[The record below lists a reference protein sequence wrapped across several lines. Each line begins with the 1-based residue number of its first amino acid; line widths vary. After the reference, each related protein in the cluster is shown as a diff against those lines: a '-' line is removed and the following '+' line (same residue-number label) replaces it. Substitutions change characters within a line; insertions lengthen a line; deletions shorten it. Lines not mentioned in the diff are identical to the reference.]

1 MNLLRE
7 LNLYIGKRYKFKF
20 ILIWFL
26 NLIASIVEVSFVAL
40 LASYIS
46 LILDYN
52 SFLRNTP
59 DIFNDLILNRNKSEI
74 IFYFSLILLFLV
86 IVKNIFLSFVIYL
99 ENFLIYNLRLQNSDK
114 IFKNYIY
121 NNYNFYIKSNPAKLI
136 KNLTTEFDRAHNYL
150 LQSFTL
156 IRECLIAFFIF
167 ILLAQNN
174 FVATVVVFF
183 LVTIFVLSFYFIL
196 KDFLKKKGEIART
209 SDEGR
214 MNTIQNIFGAFKS
227 IKLLNAEE
235 NFVKDFKN
243 DIQEQN
249 KSELYMRVIPRL
261 PRLILETLVLI
272 LIICPVIYISIN
284 ATSNFDL
291 FLGTLSLFAVCAL
304 RLIPSYST
312 ISSTLSS
319 LRYLFPSFKNLL
331 YELKLSVNK
340 PNTIIK
346 NKVINLKN
354 EKFNNLEI
362 KDLSFKYPN
371 ANKFI
376 LNNLNFNVVKNTI
389 LGFIGPSG
397 SGKSTL
403 IDILLGFFEPS
414 GGKVYLNGKE
424 KKFDELYSNKIF
436 GYVPQD
442 IYILNTT
449 ISKNIALGLRDQD
462 IDEKKVYECLEKANL
477 LEYIKSLPD
486 GIHSKIEHR
495 GINLS
500 GGQIQRLGIA
510 RAFYFDPQII
520 ILDES
525 TNALDRDT
533 ENKILQEIVGLK
545 EKYTFLIVSHK
556 QSTVSICDNIYSL
569 SDEKFTKKIS

>member
-1 MNLLRE
+1 
-7 LNLYIGKRYKFKF
+7 I
-20 ILIWFL
+20 
-26 NLIASIVEVSFVAL
+26 
-40 LASYIS
+40 
-46 LILDYN
+46 
-52 SFLRNTP
+52 NT
-59 DIFNDLILNRNKSEI
+59 
-74 IFYFSLILLFLV
+74 
-86 IVKNIFLSFVIYL
+86 
-99 ENFLIYNLRLQNSDK
+99 
-114 IFKNYIY
+114 
-121 NNYNFYIKSNPAKLI
+121 
-136 KNLTTEFDRAHNYL
+136 
-150 LQSFTL
+150 
-156 IRECLIAFFIF
+156 
-167 ILLAQNN
+167 
-174 FVATVVVFF
+174 
-183 LVTIFVLSFYFIL
+183 
-196 KDFLKKKGEIART
+196 
-209 SDEGR
+209 
-214 MNTIQNIFGAFKS
+214 
-227 IKLLNAEE
+227 
-235 NFVKDFKN
+235 
-243 DIQEQN
+243 
-249 KSELYMRVIPRL
+249 
-261 PRLILETLVLI
+261 
-272 LIICPVIYISIN
+272 
-284 ATSNFDL
+284 TSNFDL

-495 GINLS
+495 GI
-500 GGQIQRLGIA
+500 
-510 RAFYFDPQII
+510 
-520 ILDES
+520 
-525 TNALDRDT
+525 
-533 ENKILQEIVGLK
+533 
-545 EKYTFLIVSHK
+545 
-556 QSTVSICDNIYSL
+556 
-569 SDEKFTKKIS
+569 